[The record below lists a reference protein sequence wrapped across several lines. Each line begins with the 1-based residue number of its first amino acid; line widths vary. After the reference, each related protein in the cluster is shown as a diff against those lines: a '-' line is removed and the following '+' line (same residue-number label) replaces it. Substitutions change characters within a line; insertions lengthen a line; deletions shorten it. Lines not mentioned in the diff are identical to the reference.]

1 MCFLLISSIYKD
13 SIVKKEKY
21 IHERKYLKP
30 DEVKNLLTIIYYEFS
45 LDEPNQEIRDIILS
59 ILKYYIQLEKEY
71 DISQMLHQ
79 RDRLRYF
86 TSSKL
91 AHLIDKLEY

>member
-1 MCFLLISSIYKD
+1 MNKILSYLIDLSND
-13 SIVKKEKY
+13 

-30 DEVKNLLTIIYYEFS
+30 DEIKNLLTIMYYEFS
-45 LDEPNQEIRDIILS
+45 LDEPNQEIRNIILS

-71 DISQMLHQ
+71 DISKMLHQ

>member
-1 MCFLLISSIYKD
+1 MNEILFYLINLSND
-13 SIVKKEKY
+13 
-21 IHERKYLKP
+21 IHEKKHLKP
-30 DEVKNLLTIIYYEFS
+30 DEIKNLLTIIYYEFS

-71 DISQMLHQ
+71 EISQMLHQ

-86 TSSKL
+86 TSDKL